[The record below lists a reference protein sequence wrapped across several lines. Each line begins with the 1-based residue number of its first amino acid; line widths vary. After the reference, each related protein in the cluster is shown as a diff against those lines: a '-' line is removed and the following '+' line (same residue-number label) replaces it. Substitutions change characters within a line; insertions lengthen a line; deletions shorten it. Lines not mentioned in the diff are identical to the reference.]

1 MSIAVGME
9 RKAHPIPAGVPEADE
24 ETRLAVRARVK
35 SLTDTLSA
43 MTSAQRLSCIE
54 DTVRIAKSVNI
65 EIMSDIIRWAS
76 LIAEKSPGEE
86 KILEEMLADPV
97 IAERMSHVARVAEV
111 GFALSDFSLSRIG
124 AGISGVKNRIYE
136 IGFRGSDE

>member
-1 MSIAVGME
+1 MSIAAGME
-9 RKAHPIPAGVPEADE
+9 RKAHPIPTGDTEADAE
-24 ETRLAVRARVK
+24 MQLAVRARVK

-43 MTSAQRLSCIE
+43 MSPEQRLSCIE

-86 KILEEMLADPV
+86 KILEEMLSDPV

-124 AGISGVKNRIYE
+124 AGIAGVKNRIYE
-136 IGFRGSDE
+136 IGFGGFDE